1 MMSKATELPK
11 RPQAFCCY
19 MKYMQYTRS
28 SFQWV
33 VARGPLEKTEIF
45 FEARKTGAI

>member
-11 RPQAFCCY
+11 RPQAFY
-19 MKYMQYTRS
+19 HMKYMQYTRS
-28 SFQWV
+28 SFQLV
-33 VARGPLEKTEIF
+33 VPRGPLEKTEIF